1 MKRVLNILFV
11 VVIVGT
17 ATGAALFLY
26 ITKNLPDVTVFAQRK
41 IAESSKIYDR
51 TGETLL
57 YEIHGEEKRTVIPFE
72 QIPKRI
78 RQATLAIEDANFYT
92 HGSIDWRGVVRA
104 SLANLKE
111 GRVVQGGSTITQQLA
126 KNAFLSTERT
136 IIRKIKE
143 LVLAIK
149 LERQYTKDQILGL
162 YLNQIPYGANSYG
175 IQAAA
180 RTYFGKNVTD
190 LTLAEIAT
198 LASIPKAPSYYSP
211 WGQHKT
217 ELLRRKNIVLD
228 KMRAAGTITEEEWEK
243 AAKEEQKFLAQT
255 TNIVAPHFV
264 MEVLDYVN
272 REYGEEIVRTA
283 GWKIVTTLDETLQK
297 IAEQTVGGGAKHN
310 EELYDGKNA
319 ALVAQDA
326 TTGQI
331 LALVGSR
338 DYFDKTIDGNF
349 NVATQGLRQ
358 PGSALKPFAYLA
370 AFQKGFT
377 PDTVL
382 FDLETEFDTTDD
394 PEKSY
399 KPHNF
404 DEAFRGPVRMKEA
417 LAQSLNIPAIKTLY
431 LAGIDNMLKATKNLG
446 INTLTERSR
455 YGLSLVL
462 GGGEVKLIELVGAYS
477 VLSQDGVKHKQQ
489 IVLRIE
495 EQRTGKTVEEYKSQA
510 TRVVESQHAR
520 LINNI
525 LSDIDLRRPLFS
537 ASLALTTLP
546 NQEVALKTGTTN
558 DYRDA
563 WAVGYTP
570 SFVVGVWAGN
580 NDNAPMKQRGTS
592 LLAAVPIWSAFMK
605 QALAGKPI
613 ETFNQPDPVVIDKPA
628 LRGEIVINDQVHDI
642 LYYVDKKNPLGPQP
656 KNPEE
661 DGQFTN
667 WEDPV
672 IEWIKTNPIES
683 IKNGLVGTGEAQ
695 ALQLTIKNP
704 VQGAFIKDKL
714 TIDAEIVTTQEIR
727 SLDVLGNDAPLD
739 LTPFLHLTKTTIGFA
754 YHVEIPASRLELQ
767 NKIVVRATD
776 AQQRQIEKSVIVF
789 K

>member
-1 MKRVLNILFV
+1 
-11 VVIVGT
+11 
-17 ATGAALFLY
+17 
-26 ITKNLPDVTVFAQRK
+26 
-41 IAESSKIYDR
+41 
-51 TGETLL
+51 
-57 YEIHGEEKRTVIPFE
+57 
-72 QIPKRI
+72 
-78 RQATLAIEDANFYT
+78 
-92 HGSIDWRGVVRA
+92 
-104 SLANLKE
+104 
-111 GRVVQGGSTITQQLA
+111 
-126 KNAFLSTERT
+126 
-136 IIRKIKE
+136 
-143 LVLAIK
+143 
-149 LERQYTKDQILGL
+149 
-162 YLNQIPYGANSYG
+162 
-175 IQAAA
+175 
-180 RTYFGKNVTD
+180 
-190 LTLAEIAT
+190 
-198 LASIPKAPSYYSP
+198 
-211 WGQHKT
+211 
-217 ELLRRKNIVLD
+217 
-228 KMRAAGTITEEEWEK
+228 
-243 AAKEEQKFLAQT
+243 
-255 TNIVAPHFV
+255 
-264 MEVLDYVN
+264 
-272 REYGEEIVRTA
+272 
-283 GWKIVTTLDETLQK
+283 
-297 IAEQTVGGGAKHN
+297 
-310 EELYDGKNA
+310 
-319 ALVAQDA
+319 
-326 TTGQI
+326 
-331 LALVGSR
+331 
-338 DYFDKTIDGNF
+338 
-349 NVATQGLRQ
+349 
-358 PGSALKPFAYLA
+358 
-370 AFQKGFT
+370 
-377 PDTVL
+377 
-382 FDLETEFDTTDD
+382 
-394 PEKSY
+394 
-399 KPHNF
+399 
-404 DEAFRGPVRMKEA
+404 MKEA

-739 LTPFLHLTKTTIGFA
+739 LPPFLHLTKTTIGFA